1 MKKGFTFAVI
11 LLLLNINVR
20 AQQIS
25 PDEAKETALQFMQ
38 SHDEASRALPR
49 GAETV
54 SLSYTAQTGQ
64 NNDFYVFNYPN
75 DGGFVIVSADTRTL
89 NPVLAYSTQG
99 SFNADYIP
107 ENEAYLLSTYQQQI
121 ESLRQNEIVNTIVY
135 GNSQEP
141 NVIVE
146 PLIKTQWKQSEPYN
160 GMCPIDSVSRK
171 QCLVGCIATAMAQV
185 MNYWKWPEKGHG
197 LHYNY
202 NDTSLCVNFDESVYD
217 WDNTLSIYDSES
229 DIAKVKETQ
238 KIMYHCGVAANA
250 IYGTEFTS
258 ANDLNLLTAITNYF
272 DYKPTAHSISY
283 DDLFYSYYNPDEV
296 WINTIRQELDE
307 GRPVFF
313 GGTDL
318 AVGGHMF
325 ICDGYDD
332 CNYLHFNFGWGG
344 QNDGFYLATVVRTK
358 DRKYCFNYDLRIIID
373 VEPDRDEG
381 YNDGYAICSPHDYYP
396 EYAILDRMILPYDT
410 AQTLIIPDV
419 VSVNGE
425 NLLVAVISSYAF
437 ESNYGI
443 KDIIFPSELFQIS
456 PYAFTK
462 CNRLEK
468 AEVPSSIWFF
478 EKGVFAGCNNLK
490 SLTVNRRNPFYYSP
504 ANSNAVIETDSK
516 RLIQGC
522 NYTVIPEDVQIIGM
536 NAFEL
541 FDKIESVNLPLSVYS
556 IEKEAYRSCVN
567 LKYVSLHNNM
577 ESIDDNAFEGCT
589 SLTDVYCFAD
599 NPPQITETSFPSNVT
614 VHVSK
619 ESISKYYADP
629 IWSQLNIVDDLSDNV
644 EQHLFYLDENANLDH
659 YYDIMGRQT
668 DLPLNLRITKGK
680 KYYYY

>member
-229 DIAKVKETQ
+229 ESGIVIAADDHAVGLSGFSVYVPDIDRSSIVFYSVECMQHVFVLCPVDFNIPLEAVGQPALSKLIPVYAVLKFVRVICCEYVVETAVKQLTDLCIYIFIEFIVEPFQEKLLILLHRCPDMVVCQ
-238 KIMYHCGVAANA
+238 K
-250 IYGTEFTS
+250 
-258 ANDLNLLTAITNYF
+258 
-272 DYKPTAHSISY
+272 
-283 DDLFYSYYNPDEV
+283 DDLQGHRHFY
-296 WINTIRQELDE
+296 I
-307 GRPVFF
+307 
-313 GGTDL
+313 
-318 AVGGHMF
+318 
-325 ICDGYDD
+325 
-332 CNYLHFNFGWGG
+332 
-344 QNDGFYLATVVRTK
+344 VRF
-358 DRKYCFNYDLRIIID
+358 R
-373 VEPDRDEG
+373 V
-381 YNDGYAICSPHDYYP
+381 
-396 EYAILDRMILPYDT
+396 
-410 AQTLIIPDV
+410 LIFL
-419 VSVNGE
+419 N
-425 NLLVAVISSYAF
+425 
-437 ESNYGI
+437 
-443 KDIIFPSELFQIS
+443 
-456 PYAFTK
+456 
-462 CNRLEK
+462 
-468 AEVPSSIWFF
+468 
-478 EKGVFAGCNNLK
+478 
-490 SLTVNRRNPFYYSP
+490 
-504 ANSNAVIETDSK
+504 
-516 RLIQGC
+516 
-522 NYTVIPEDVQIIGM
+522 
-536 NAFEL
+536 
-541 FDKIESVNLPLSVYS
+541 VY
-556 IEKEAYRSCVN
+556 
-567 LKYVSLHNNM
+567 
-577 ESIDDNAFEGCT
+577 
-589 SLTDVYCFAD
+589 
-599 NPPQITETSFPSNVT
+599 
-614 VHVSK
+614 
-619 ESISKYYADP
+619 
-629 IWSQLNIVDDLSDNV
+629 
-644 EQHLFYLDENANLDH
+644 
-659 YYDIMGRQT
+659 
-668 DLPLNLRITKGK
+668 
-680 KYYYY
+680 